1 MKMHVNC
8 FMQPVAG
15 TEIMNVI
22 LDDIV
27 IIIRIYSILLLI
39 FKTISKSLDK
49 L

>member
-8 FMQPVAG
+8 LMQPVAG

-22 LDDIV
+22 LIDIV
-27 IIIRIYSILLLI
+27 IIRIYSILLLI
-39 FKTISKSLDK
+39 FKTISNSLDK

>member
-1 MKMHVNC
+1 MHVNS
-8 FMQPVAG
+8 FMQPVAD

-22 LDDIV
+22 LVDI

-39 FKTISKSLDK
+39 FTTISKSLDK